1 MDGFHT
7 VSTAKPRPQWGTKK
21 SAINLMGGDK
31 EDALRCAMMATHRP
45 RIGGGE
51 YHCGRAGTPSRKYD
65 ANCARARRR
74 WKVTVQRLKL
84 MHPHMTGPMTV
95 AQISAAS
102 GLDIDVTAGTIRVLH
117 KRNIV
122 FKVGKTRNG
131 EHSLAFLWLLASN
144 WFELIGR
151 EE

>member
-1 MDGFHT
+1 M
-7 VSTAKPRPQWGTKK
+7 
-21 SAINLMGGDK
+21 
-31 EDALRCAMMATHRP
+31 
-45 RIGGGE
+45 
-51 YHCGRAGTPSRKYD
+51 
-65 ANCARARRR
+65 
-74 WKVTVQRLKL
+74 TVQRLKL